1 MRPSRVFRQLFRV
14 FILVLSLSITIPTIL
29 GGLSAVNI
37 LKNFDDNIQVDPGAV
52 DFNFDLTPGA
62 ENINFS
68 LPFNITN
75 AGYFDLE
82 NLQLGVDIAVNYS
95 HVDWGGPGINVT
107 RFVPVF
113 QNNENF
119 GTVIRGDTESFV
131 FNGLNSTFMHENI
144 PDPLTEIDWF
154 FGPPAIEFIANIT
167 ISLEYTL
174 GMHSLTIAIIN
185 YSIGELP

>member
-1 MRPSRVFRQLFRV
+1 MRPSRVFRQLYRV
-14 FILVLSLSITIPTIL
+14 FILLLSLSITIPAMLGAYSAFIIL
-29 GGLSAVNI
+29 RNYEENI
-37 LKNFDDNIQVDPGAV
+37 NVDEGSI

-62 ENINFS
+62 ENVNFS

-82 NLQLGVDIAVNYS
+82 NLMLEVDIAVNYS

-113 QNNENF
+113 QNSENY
-119 GTVIRGDTESFV
+119 GTIGKGDTANFV
-131 FNGLNSTFMHENI
+131 FIGLNSTFIHENI

-154 FGPPAIEFIANIT
+154 YGPPAIEFIANFT
-167 ISLEYTL
+167 ISLDYTL